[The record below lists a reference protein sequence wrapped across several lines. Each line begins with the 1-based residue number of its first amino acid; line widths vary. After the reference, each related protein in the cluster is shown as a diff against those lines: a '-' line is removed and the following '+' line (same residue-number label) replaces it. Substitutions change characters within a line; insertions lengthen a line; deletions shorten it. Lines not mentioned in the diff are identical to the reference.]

1 MIYQTQNQD
10 IALLAILGTI
20 NFTTGN
26 HFLLL
31 LWTAPDYEMNLLL
44 PLQKTVLH

>member
-10 IALLAILGTI
+10 IALLAILRTI
-20 NFTTGN
+20 NFTTEN
-26 HFLLL
+26 YFLLL

-44 PLQKTVLH
+44 QF